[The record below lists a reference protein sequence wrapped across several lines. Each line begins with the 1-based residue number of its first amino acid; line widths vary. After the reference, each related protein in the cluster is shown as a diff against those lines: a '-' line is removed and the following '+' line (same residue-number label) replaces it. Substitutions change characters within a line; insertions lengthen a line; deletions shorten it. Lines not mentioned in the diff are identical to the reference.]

1 MAFPT
6 VIIYAYVPQM
16 TEGQVRAIDF
26 AARRYDYGRGASHAR
41 KVADLAVSIFDQL
54 THLGL
59 LPGCPPA
66 ARNVL
71 FAACLAH
78 DVGLS
83 EKARADVGML
93 PAWAA
98 TSGYEVTRVV
108 GFQAMKML
116 LDNPPPPLERT
127 ELARED
133 RCGLLYLILWD
144 GEAPPHDVPDEPL
157 ICTDALRTLAAI
169 VRLADCLEFRCNSL
183 VSTVRILATESSVR
197 IIVNSMGK
205 VTEEV
210 ACATSNTAL
219 LATCLGRRVV
229 VQEVVSNHN

>member
-1 MAFPT
+1 VVFST
-6 VIIYAYVPQM
+6 FFVYAYVPQM

-26 AARRYDYGRGASHAR
+26 AARRYDYGRGALHAR

-54 THLGL
+54 THQGL

-83 EKARADVGML
+83 ERAQADVGIP

-98 TSGYEVTRVV
+98 TSGYETSRVV
-108 GFQAMKML
+108 GFQALKML
-116 LDNPPPPLERT
+116 LDDPPPPLGRT

-133 RCGLLYLILWD
+133 RCGLLYLILWN
-144 GEAPPHDVPDEPL
+144 GEAPPHEVPDEPL
-157 ICTDALRTLAAI
+157 VCTDALRTLAGI

-183 VSTVRILATESSVR
+183 VSTVRILATDSSVR

-210 ACATSNTAL
+210 ACAASNTAL

-229 VQEVVSNHN
+229 VQEVVSSHD

>member
-1 MAFPT
+1 VVFRIRI
-6 VIIYAYVPQM
+6 VYAYVPQM

-41 KVADLAVSIFDQL
+41 KVADLAGSIFDQL
-54 THLGL
+54 SHMGL
-59 LPGCPPA
+59 LPGLPPA

-83 EKARADVGML
+83 EKARADVGIL

-98 TSGYEVTRVV
+98 TAGYEVSRVV
-108 GFQAMKML
+108 GFQALKML
-116 LDNPPPPLERT
+116 LDNPPPPLART

-144 GEAPPHDVPDEPL
+144 GEAPPHEVPDEPL
-157 ICTDALRTLAAI
+157 VCTDALRTLAAI

-183 VSTVRILATESSVR
+183 VSTVRIVATDSWVR

-210 ACATSNTAL
+210 ACAASNTAL
-219 LATCLGRRVV
+219 LAASLRRRIVI
-229 VQEVVSNHN
+229 QEVVSTQS